1 VYEIVDTP
9 QGRHLMD
16 SKLVFTVKTNANQE
30 VTRFKV
36 RLVARGFT
44 QIAGID
50 YSETYSSVASIAA
63 IRSLIAMAINMNC
76 VIKQLDVKTAYLY
89 ASVDEELYMKIP
101 ACVPVTNKNQCWKLK
116 KALYGTKQGAKC
128 WYNEIKGTALKLGF
142 KTSVLDESVF
152 YKENIWLVLY
162 VDDILVMSTDNAL
175 CEKLIDQLKK
185 FYQVTVQDRI
195 VDFLQMEW
203 TYSESGISIGQSSY
217 VVDSLTEIAPNGPRY
232 AYPMSSGVCVTVK
245 QEIDNDDR
253 EFRILIGK
261 LLYLQ
266 QRTRPD
272 ISIEFRNYQVQ
283 VDTLNRFTGNGSSKS
298 KIM

>member
-1 VYEIVDTP
+1 VYEIVDAP

-30 VTRFKV
+30 VTIFKV

-50 YSETYSSVASIAA
+50 YSETYSSVASIAE
-63 IRSLIAMAINMNC
+63 SLIAMAINMNC

-101 ACVPVTNKNQCWKLK
+101 ACVPVTNKNQCWRLK

-128 WYNEIKGTALKLGF
+128 WYNEIKGTALKFGF
-142 KTSVLDESVF
+142 KTSVLEESIF

-162 VDDILVMSTDNAL
+162 VDDILVMSTDNVL
-175 CEKLIDQLKK
+175 CENLIDQLKK

-195 VDFLQMEW
+195 VDFLQWNGLIVKTELLL
-203 TYSESGISIGQSSY
+203 GK
-217 VVDSLTEIAPNGPRY
+217 VVMLL
-232 AYPMSSGVCVTVK
+232 
-245 QEIDNDDR
+245 
-253 EFRILIGK
+253 IL
-261 LLYLQ
+261 
-266 QRTRPD
+266 
-272 ISIEFRNYQVQ
+272 
-283 VDTLNRFTGNGSSKS
+283 
-298 KIM
+298 